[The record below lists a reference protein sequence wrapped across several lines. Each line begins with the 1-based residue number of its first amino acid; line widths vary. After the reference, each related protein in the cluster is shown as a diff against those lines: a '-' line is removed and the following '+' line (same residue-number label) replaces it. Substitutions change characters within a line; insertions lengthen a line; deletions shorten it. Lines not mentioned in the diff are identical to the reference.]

1 MTDECV
7 FCMIA
12 NGEIPATAVYEDE
25 TVFAF
30 DDIAPQAPV
39 HVLIVPRAHHSDISD
54 DVPDDV
60 LLALMRAVPK
70 VAAAKGV
77 AASGYRVIANT
88 GEDAGQ
94 TVHHLH
100 VHVIG
105 GRPLGE
111 GMVRPMEGE

>member
-1 MTDECV
+1 
-7 FCMIA
+7 MIA
-12 NGEIPATAVYEDE
+12 SGEIPATPVYEDE
-25 TVFAF
+25 VVFAF

-39 HVLIVPRAHHSDISD
+39 HVLIVPRVHYADISD

-60 LLALMRAVPK
+60 LVALMRAVPR
-70 VAAAKGV
+70 VAAVKGIV
-77 AASGYRVIANT
+77 ASGYRVIANT
-88 GEDAGQ
+88 GPDAGQ

-111 GMVRPMEGE
+111 GMVRPPKGE

>member
-12 NGEIPATAVYEDE
+12 SGEIPATPVYEDE
-25 TVFAF
+25 VVFAF

-39 HVLIVPRAHHSDISD
+39 HVLIVPRVHYADISD

-60 LLALMRAVPK
+60 LVALMRAVPR
-70 VAAAKGV
+70 VAAVKGIIT
-77 AASGYRVIANT
+77 SGYRVIANT
-88 GEDAGQ
+88 GPDAGQ

-111 GMVRPMEGE
+111 GMVRPPEGE